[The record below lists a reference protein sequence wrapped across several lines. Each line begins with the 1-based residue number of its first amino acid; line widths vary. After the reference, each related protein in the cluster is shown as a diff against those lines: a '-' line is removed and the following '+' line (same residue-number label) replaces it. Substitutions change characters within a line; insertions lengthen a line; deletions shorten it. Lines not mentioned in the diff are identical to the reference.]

1 MAVNF
6 SDERY
11 VRIYTRDTL
20 TWKLWHW
27 ETRSVFLLLMR
38 KVDRSGVLD
47 IGNASPGFALA
58 ALVEIPED
66 VATRALNQLVASGTV
81 VIADK
86 AIVLPKYLEAQEAT
100 QTDRVRQQESRSR
113 RKAAAMV
120 ITTGSVTKR
129 DDVSRN
135 VTECHELSQAVT
147 GGHELSQ
154 VVTPAV
160 PCLAVPSRAE
170 PAVPNQ
176 IDVEQ
181 ARPVEVL
188 ASNRPSK
195 KRATTT
201 ADARILEVFEHWKQV
216 LNHPK
221 AKLGDERERAV
232 KARLAQGYT
241 VDDLKRA
248 VDGCAVTPHNMGQND
263 RGEVYDDL
271 ALICRDGGQ
280 VERFMRNAES
290 PPVAARSAS
299 APVPPS
305 DFGPS
310 TGPIVATIGSLF

>member
-1 MAVNF
+1 MRIRTIKPEFHQNEKLATLPREVRLLAAALLNVADDNGYFRSHPALIAGALFPFDKDGYEFVARGLVDLQRIDYVDLFQEGVGLIKHFELHQVINRPTKSRLKDKAVTPIRPP
-6 SDERY
+6 DP
-11 VRIYTRDTL
+11 
-20 TWKLWHW
+20 
-27 ETRSVFLLLMR
+27 SVNAH
-38 KVDRSGVLD
+38 GVLTE
-47 IGNASPGFALA
+47 GEKSLTEG
-58 ALVEIPED
+58 
-66 VATRALNQLVASGTV
+66 SGTGKWNREV
-81 VIADK
+81 
-86 AIVLPKYLEAQEAT
+86 EQE
-100 QTDRVRQQESRSR
+100 Q
-113 RKAAAMV
+113 
-120 ITTGSVTKR
+120 G
-129 DDVSRN
+129 
-135 VTECHELSQAVT
+135 
-147 GGHELSQ
+147 
-154 VVTPAV
+154 
-160 PCLAVPSRAE
+160 
-170 PAVPNQ
+170 
-176 IDVEQ
+176 DVEQ
-181 ARPVEVL
+181 ARPVEVS
-188 ASNRPSK
+188 AVARPSK
-195 KRATTT
+195 KRAAA

-216 LNHPK
+216 LDHPK

>member
-120 ITTGSVTKR
+120 ITAGSVTKR
-129 DDVSRN
+129 DDVSQN

-181 ARPVEVL
+181 ARPVEVS
-188 ASNRPSK
+188 AGGRSPK
-195 KRATTT
+195 KRATT
-201 ADARILEVFEHWKQV
+201 ADARILEVFEYWKQV

-271 ALICRDGGQ
+271 ELICRDGGQ

-290 PPVAARSAS
+290 PPVATKRGTPTTPDSYWDS
-299 APVPPS
+299 IPEGGREVE
-305 DFGPS
+305 
-310 TGPIVATIGSLF
+310 L